1 MIGRERASC
10 SAVEPVVAVQTQLLR
25 AQLPELVLRPGTS
38 VVARVLSRGEAHGV
52 LVIAGIPLT
61 ATLPA
66 DVGAKGE
73 TLRLSVSEVT
83 PERVTLHL
91 DQAVAVPTPPA
102 ADPRRATARVQVSEQ
117 PRTARVGDEECASVA
132 LSFTSEALGRLDLRL
147 EVGASIVRAAVEAP
161 AGRAY
166 ELADAAAEHLRD
178 GLRARTGLEAEVRVT
193 PRREPLDVYA

>member
-1 MIGRERASC
+1 M
-10 SAVEPVVAVQTQLLR
+10 EPVVSVQTQLLR

-61 ATLPA
+61 AQLPA
-66 DVGAKGE
+66 EVGAKGE

-83 PERVTLHL
+83 PERVTLQL
-91 DQAVAVPTPPA
+91 EQPVAVATSSP
-102 ADPRRATARVQVSEQ
+102 ADPRRPTARVQVEDP
-117 PRTARVGDEECASVA
+117 PRTIQVGEEERSSVA

-147 EVGASIVRAAVEAP
+147 EVGAGDVRAAVETP
-161 AGRAY
+161 AGRTF
-166 ELADAAAEHLRD
+166 ELATVAAGRLED
-178 GLRARTGLEAEVRVT
+178 GLLARTGLEAEVRIT